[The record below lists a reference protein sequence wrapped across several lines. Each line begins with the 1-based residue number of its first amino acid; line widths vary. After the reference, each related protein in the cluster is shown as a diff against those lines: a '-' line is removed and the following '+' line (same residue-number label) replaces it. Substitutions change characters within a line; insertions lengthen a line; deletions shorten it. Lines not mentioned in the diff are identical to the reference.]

1 MASILKLNSSGPDV
15 LDLQRA
21 LQNAGF
27 NPGAL
32 DGSFGAGTEAAV
44 LAFQRSEGLAADGIV
59 GPDTARALGL
69 AAIPAMP
76 SAIPGASVQVVSQM
90 FPVTPVANIKAHLP
104 PVLNALVG
112 AVLSDKAMI
121 LMALSTIR
129 AETEGFAPISEGQS
143 RFNTSPSGSPFD
155 LYDNRKDLG
164 NQGTPD
170 GANFRGRGFIQLTG
184 RANYVRYGA
193 RA

>member
-1 MASILKLNSSGPDV
+1 MSAPLQLNSVGPDV
-15 LDLQRA
+15 LA
-21 LQNAGF
+21 LQQALQAAGF
-27 NPGAL
+27 SPGAL

-59 GPDTARALGL
+59 GPDTARMLGL
-69 AAIPAMP
+69 RAIPAIP

-121 LMALSTIR
+121 L
-129 AETEGFAPISEGQS
+129 
-143 RFNTSPSGSPFD
+143 
-155 LYDNRKDLG
+155 
-164 NQGTPD
+164 
-170 GANFRGRGFIQLTG
+170 
-184 RANYVRYGA
+184 
-193 RA
+193 